1 MLGKGVFKDPC
12 DRILQGTVLNPIGLR
27 PFLMQAE
34 VMRTL
39 TELEVRMKKAY
50 TPGQPCAGEKLSFS
64 LDVRVKERGV
74 EDSSN
79 VLYLEDEDSR

>member
-12 DRILQGTVLNPIGLR
+12 DRVLQGTVLNPTGLR

-39 TELEVRMKKAY
+39 TELEVRMEKAY
-50 TPGQPCAGEKLSFS
+50 TWAAVCRGEAQLFIGCAGEGK
-64 LDVRVKERGV
+64 RR
-74 EDSSN
+74 
-79 VLYLEDEDSR
+79 